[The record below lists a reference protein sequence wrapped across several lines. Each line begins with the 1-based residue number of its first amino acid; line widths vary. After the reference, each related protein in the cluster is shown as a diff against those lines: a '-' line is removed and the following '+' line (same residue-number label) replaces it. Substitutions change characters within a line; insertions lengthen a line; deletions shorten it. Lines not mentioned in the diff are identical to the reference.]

1 MTRTG
6 RGLRTGRGRTM
17 ISAAALTCAAFA
29 LAPAGASAQSTTFNC
44 DASAIRAGLL
54 TLPPIEPVTANSGQ
68 AQCQNATG
76 TLAQFPGGLPLPL
89 SAQVAQAQT
98 SVTGDAQTATAVGGL
113 ATLGVSLNGIPQVAA
128 AVQSAV
134 QQVQAGAQPQ
144 INSIPPI
151 VIPGVVT
158 VDPKPAL
165 TALLNGIGATNANL
179 VDLQLATATATARCV
194 NGAPALSGDAQ
205 VAGLKVLGQT
215 IATDA
220 ASTQAVNL
228 INTQSISAASIDPA
242 SLLPPGVTVPPT
254 VLAQIKNALASIP
267 PISIPTQVAS
277 IKVTPK
283 EQITGNGQL
292 TERALHVQVSLAG
305 QSIADVVAGEARVS
319 NQSVAC
325 GASAA
330 SRLALQCTTRKLT
343 LIDVLTRGNHVALLG
358 AADRRLVGK
367 RVAIIFRASH
377 KRVATAVVR
386 PDGFFTARAP
396 LPPRR
401 IRFTNSARY
410 QARAGKERSLS
421 LKLHRRMIVTSLRSS
436 AGVVVIKGRVIRPLA
451 KPTAPIYVQRRV
463 SCTRLVNVK
472 RIMPKRDGSFTVK
485 VAAPPNTQAAV
496 YRAATKVRKTTRNPK
511 RFPTFTLPRVVQI
524 G

>member
-6 RGLRTGRGRTM
+6 RGRTA
-17 ISAAALTCAAFA
+17 ISAAALACTAFA
-29 LAPAGASAQSTTFNC
+29 LAPAGASAQTTTFNC
-44 DASAIRAGLL
+44 DASAIRAALL

-113 ATLGVSLNGIPQVAA
+113 GTLGVTLNGIPQLQA
-128 AVQSAV
+128 AVSGAV
-134 QQVQAGAQPQ
+134 QQAQAGAQPQ

-151 VIPGVVT
+151 ALPGGLGA
-158 VDPKPAL
+158 VDVRAAL
-165 TALLNGIGATNANL
+165 TALLNGIGATNADL
-179 VDLQLATATATARCV
+179 ADLQLATATATARCV
-194 NGAPALSGDAQ
+194 SGAPVLSGDAQ

-215 IATDA
+215 IPTDA
-220 ASTQAVNL
+220 ASTQAINL
-228 INTQSISAASIDPA
+228 INTQSINPANIDP
-242 SLLPPGVTVPPT
+242 SQVTVNGVTPPT
-254 VLAQIKNALASIP
+254 ALYAAIKQALARIP
-267 PISIPTQVAS
+267 PIDIPAQVAS
-277 IKVTPK
+277 IQVTPK
-283 EQITGNGQL
+283 EQITANGQL

-305 QSIADVVAGEARVS
+305 QSVADVVAGEARVS

-330 SRLALQCTTRKLT
+330 SRLALQCTTRRLT

-377 KRVATAVVR
+377 KRVATAVVK
-386 PDGFFTARAP
+386 PNGFFTARAP

-401 IRFTNSARY
+401 IRFGNSARY

-421 LKLHRRMIVTSLRSS
+421 LKLHRRMVVTSLRSS
-436 AGVVVIKGRVIRPLA
+436 GSVVVLKGRVIRPLA
-451 KPTAPIYVQRRV
+451 KPIAPIYVQRRV

-472 RIMPKRDGSFTVK
+472 RIRPRRDGSFTVR

-496 YRAATKVRKTTRNPK
+496 YRAATKVRKTASNPK
-511 RFPTFTLPRVVQI
+511 RFPTFTLPREVQI

>member
-6 RGLRTGRGRTM
+6 RGRTA
-17 ISAAALTCAAFA
+17 ISAAALACAAFA
-29 LAPAGASAQSTTFNC
+29 LAPAGASAQTTTFNC
-44 DASAIRAGLL
+44 DASAIRAALL
-54 TLPPIEPVTANSGQ
+54 TLPPVEPVTANSGQ

-113 ATLGVSLNGIPQVAA
+113 GTLGVTLNGIPQLQA
-128 AVQSAV
+128 AVSGAV
-134 QQVQAGAQPQ
+134 QQAQAGAQPQ

-151 VIPGVVT
+151 TVPGVGSISVGA
-158 VDPKPAL
+158 AL
-165 TALLNGIGATNANL
+165 TALLNGIGATNADL
-179 VDLQLATATATARCV
+179 ADLQLATATATARCV
-194 NGAPALSGDAQ
+194 SGAPVLSGDAQ

-215 IATDA
+215 IPTDA
-220 ASTQAVNL
+220 ASTQAINL
-228 INTQSISAASIDPA
+228 INTQSISASSIDP
-242 SLLPPGVTVPPT
+242 SQLPLPAGVILTPPLSAQIKAL
-254 VLAQIKNALASIP
+254 LAQIP
-267 PISIPTQVAS
+267 PIDIPAQVAS
-277 IKVTPK
+277 IQVTPK
-283 EQITGNGQL
+283 EQITANGQL

-305 QSIADVVAGEARVS
+305 QSVADVVAGEARVS

-330 SRLALQCTTRKLT
+330 SRLALQCTTRRLT

-377 KRVATAVVR
+377 KRVATAVVK
-386 PDGFFTARAP
+386 PNGFFTARAP

-401 IRFTNSARY
+401 IRFGNSARY

-421 LKLHRRMIVTSLRSS
+421 LKLHRRMVVTSLRSS
-436 AGVVVIKGRVIRPLA
+436 GSVVVLKGRVIRPLA
-451 KPTAPIYVQRRV
+451 KPIAPIYVQRRV

-472 RIMPKRDGSFTVK
+472 RIRPRRDGSFTVR

-496 YRAATKVRKTTRNPK
+496 YRAATKVRKTASNPK
-511 RFPTFTLPRVVQI
+511 RFPTFTLPREVQI

>member
-6 RGLRTGRGRTM
+6 RGRTA
-17 ISAAALTCAAFA
+17 ISVATLACAAFA
-29 LAPAGASAQSTTFNC
+29 LAPAGASAQSATFSC
-44 DASAIRAGLL
+44 DASAIRAALL

-113 ATLGVSLNGIPQVAA
+113 GTLGVSLNGIPQLQA
-128 AVQSAV
+128 AVSGAV
-134 QQVQAGAQPQ
+134 QQAQAGAQPQ
-144 INSIPPI
+144 INSIPPNN
-151 VIPGVVT
+151 VGGVT
-158 VDPKPAL
+158 VDPRPAL
-165 TALLNGIGATNANL
+165 TALLNGIGATNSDLA
-179 VDLQLATATATARCV
+179 DLQVATATATARCV
-194 NGAPALSGDAQ
+194 SGAPVLSGDAQ

-215 IATDA
+215 IPTDA
-220 ASTQAVNL
+220 ASTQAINL
-228 INTQSISAASIDPA
+228 INTQSISASSINPSQLGLPA
-242 SLLPPGVTVPPT
+242 S
-254 VLAQIKNALASIP
+254 VLANPMLLAQVQNVLASIP
-267 PISIPTQVAS
+267 PIDIPAQVAS
-277 IKVTPK
+277 ITVTPK

-305 QSIADVVAGEARVS
+305 QSVADVVAGEARVS

-358 AADRRLVGK
+358 AADRSLVGK
-367 RVAIIFRASH
+367 RVAIVLRASH

-396 LPPRR
+396 LPARR
-401 IRFTNSARY
+401 IRFGNSARY
-410 QARAGKERSLS
+410 QARIGHERSLS
-421 LKLHRRMIVTSLRSS
+421 LKLHRRMIVTSLNSS
-436 AGVVVIKGRVIRPLA
+436 GGIVVIKGRVIRPLA

-472 RIMPKRDGSFTVK
+472 RIMPRRDGSFTVR

-496 YRAATKVRKTTRNPK
+496 YRAATKVRKTTRSPK
-511 RFPTFTLPRVVQI
+511 RFPTFTLPREVQI